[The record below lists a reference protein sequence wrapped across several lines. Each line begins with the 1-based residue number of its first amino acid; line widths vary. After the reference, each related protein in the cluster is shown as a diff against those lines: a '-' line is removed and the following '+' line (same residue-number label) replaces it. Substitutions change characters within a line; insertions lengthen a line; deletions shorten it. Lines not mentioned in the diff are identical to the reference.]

1 MQPLLTYHTFPELRR
16 LESKEACKLVS
27 LKGRVFLEVHLL
39 HQIVGTKKSTQ
50 TDERTNPNIHVILT
64 LHL

>member
-39 HQIVGTKKSTQ
+39 HQIVGTKKALKQMNAPTQ
-50 TDERTNPNIHVILT
+50 TFMLY
-64 LHL
+64 